1 MYAYDDLHSNAC
13 IRNISG
19 NRLKIKI
26 HAEANE
32 DRIDGEFKD
41 PRWPPLTLKPTPW
54 NEASVAEGALQIYAL
69 CVCVNAL
76 NYSRTFNESKL

>member
-1 MYAYDDLHSNAC
+1 MYTYDDLHSNAC

-41 PRWPPLTLKPTPW
+41 PR
-54 NEASVAEGALQIYAL
+54 
-69 CVCVNAL
+69 
-76 NYSRTFNESKL
+76 